1 MMRNCNPRP
10 GVDRNRS
17 RSQRASKMRLQQG
30 LDVIHRQM
38 EEWAEVAGEAL
49 DNETVDGFVDLATEL
64 LTHIQEI
71 VEELDLDGEPLRVPT
86 AQVGIKEVGEG
97 LGIALAQAWELLEF
111 GQRPSELHF
120 DQIEP
125 LLITMAEM
133 LEMDPEEDNAEDEVE
148 RVTGLLDE
156 FLSDTY

>member
-1 MMRNCNPRP
+1 
-10 GVDRNRS
+10 
-17 RSQRASKMRLQQG
+17 MRLQQG

-133 LEMDPEEDNAEDEVE
+133 LEMDPEDDGAEEEVE

>member
-1 MMRNCNPRP
+1 
-10 GVDRNRS
+10 
-17 RSQRASKMRLQQG
+17 MRLQQG

-125 LLITMAEM
+125 LLITMAEL

>member
-1 MMRNCNPRP
+1 
-10 GVDRNRS
+10 
-17 RSQRASKMRLQQG
+17 MRLQQG

-38 EEWAEVAGEAL
+38 EEWAELAGEAL

-125 LLITMAEM
+125 LLITMAEL

-148 RVTGLLDE
+148 RVTGVLDE

>member
-1 MMRNCNPRP
+1 
-10 GVDRNRS
+10 
-17 RSQRASKMRLQQG
+17 MRLQQG
-30 LDVIHRQM
+30 LDVIHRQI
-38 EEWAEVAGEAL
+38 EEWAEAAGEVL
-49 DNETVDGFVDLATEL
+49 DGESVDGFVDLATEL

-71 VEELDLDGEPLRVPT
+71 VEELDLDGETLRVPT
-86 AQVGIKEVGEG
+86 GQVGIKEVGEG

-125 LLITMAEM
+125 LLIAMAEL
-133 LEMDPEEDNAEDEVE
+133 LELDPEDDEAEDEVE
-148 RVTGLLDE
+148 RVTTLLDE